1 MKSSKPCI
9 TPTKKQPVLQSLY
22 VLPKAYYQS
31 IISSPYVY
39 RHNIYLVLAIVYL
52 II

>member
-1 MKSSKPCI
+1 MEPTKTSI
-9 TPTKKQPVLQSLY
+9 TPTKKQPILQSLY
-22 VLPKAYYQS
+22 VLPNTYYES
-31 IISSPYVY
+31 MESYPDVY